1 MDLSIILPTYNE
13 AGNIIA
19 LINEVISVFEKEKIK
34 GEIIVVDDDSPD
46 GTASIVKQ
54 EYQPRKVTPCEA
66 GDVKVIVRKKDRG
79 LAKSILTGIN
89 KAREEII
96 LVMDTD
102 FNHDPKE
109 IPQMVR
115 RLEVSD
121 FVIGSRYIKGG
132 GMENRLRY
140 WLSCLFNIYVR
151 MILGVPVHDNLS
163 GFFAMRRKDLQGLP
177 LEDIFYGFGEYFMR
191 LIYHADKLKYKISE
205 VPVFYKNRRSGES
218 KSRFFHMFLTY
229 TFSAIKLKIPYFN
242 IT

>member
-13 AGNIIA
+13 AGNIVA
-19 LINEVISVFEKEKIK
+19 LIKEIKNTLKIAKIK

-46 GTASIVKQ
+46 GTARKVKQ
-54 EYQPRKVTPCEA
+54 KYQPRKVTPCEA

-89 KAREEII
+89 KARGEII

-121 FVIGSRYIKGG
+121 LVIGSRYIKGG

-151 MILGVPVHDNLS
+151 VILGVPVHDNLS

-177 LEDIFYGFGEYFMR
+177 LQEIFTGFGEYFMR
-191 LIYHADKLKYKISE
+191 LIYHAYRRNYRTSE
-205 VPVFYKNRRSGES
+205 VPVYYKNRVFGES
-218 KSRFFHMFLTY
+218 KSHFLQMFISYSLVALRLRFI
-229 TFSAIKLKIPYFN
+229 SPYV
-242 IT
+242 